1 MAFAGKDKYIY
12 LIDSKSLEVI
22 TKSRAHNNYI
32 NSIAVDEENDAIYSV
47 SNDITMK
54 IWIGAQNKQLVLQDT
69 FWGHTNKVFDIE
81 YISKDRLISCG
92 LDNQIILWKIESS
105 SYLLFKLTNYNSID
119 MLKVLNNNSFISGDL
134 SGNILLWKTDKKKP
148 LFNLLNAHGYSK
160 QFDFRKSFEEKY
172 YFNYHKNN
180 SQNKDDIV
188 NDNRYLC
195 EIPFP
200 ILSLASSRNTD
211 LILSGSNNGNL
222 NTYKFDP
229 ISNTIKL
236 INTNKIK
243 SYCVNDIKIDKNNEF
258 ACLAY
263 GKDGKF
269 GRIDTVKKRKKM
281 GLVLLNLKIIIIFN

>member
-134 SGNILLWKTDKKKP
+134 SGNILLWKTDKKKAP
-148 LFNLLNAHGYSK
+148 
-160 QFDFRKSFEEKY
+160 
-172 YFNYHKNN
+172 
-180 SQNKDDIV
+180 V
-188 NDNRYLC
+188 
-195 EIPFP
+195 
-200 ILSLASSRNTD
+200 
-211 LILSGSNNGNL
+211 
-222 NTYKFDP
+222 
-229 ISNTIKL
+229 
-236 INTNKIK
+236 
-243 SYCVNDIKIDKNNEF
+243 
-258 ACLAY
+258 
-263 GKDGKF
+263 
-269 GRIDTVKKRKKM
+269 
-281 GLVLLNLKIIIIFN
+281 